1 MFRMTF
7 ARSEHQQQTCQKI
20 ADLRPRS
27 TMQLRRTFAMVGEV
41 VLAVNCCLLRLGM
54 RFVEGCVELGELAR
68 QSNPRRTPLTP

>member
-1 MFRMTF
+1 
-7 ARSEHQQQTCQKI
+7 
-20 ADLRPRS
+20 
-27 TMQLRRTFAMVGEV
+27 MQLRRTFAMVGEV